1 MSIYTTIDSPIGR
14 IVLTGEETA
23 TGVALTA
30 VKVGTPAPQG
40 ARRADAP
47 FAEAV
52 RQFAAYF
59 AGERTAFDLDL
70 RPAGTDFQHRVWAEV
85 AAVPYGRTTTYG
97 EVAARIGAPRD
108 RIRAVGAAVGANPLL
123 IVRPCH
129 RVIGAGGALT
139 GYAAGIE
146 RKRFLLTHEGALQP
160 TLI

>member
-1 MSIYTTIDSPIGR
+1 MSIYTTIDSPIGE
-14 IVLTGEETA
+14 IVLTGIGET
-23 TGVALTA
+23 LTS
-30 VKVGTPAPQG
+30 VKVGVPVPEG
-40 ARRADAP
+40 AIRADAP

-52 RQFAAYF
+52 RQFAEYF

-70 RPAGTDFQHRVWAEV
+70 GPSGTAFQQRVWAEV
-85 AAVPYGRTTTYG
+85 AAVPYGKTTTYG
-97 EVAARIGAPRD
+97 EIAARIGAPRD

-160 TLI
+160 ALI

>member
-1 MSIYTTIDSPIGR
+1 MSIYTTIDSPIGE
-14 IVLTGEETA
+14 IVLTG
-23 TGVALTA
+23 TGGTLTS
-30 VKVGTPAPQG
+30 VKVGVPVPGG
-40 ARRADAP
+40 ATRDDAP

-52 RQFAAYF
+52 RQFAEYF
-59 AGERTAFDLDL
+59 AGDRTTFDLDL
-70 RPAGTDFQHRVWAEV
+70 RPSGTAFQHRVWAEV
-85 AAVPYGRTTTYG
+85 AAVPYGKTTTYG
-97 EVAARIGAPRD
+97 EIAARIGAPRD

-160 TLI
+160 ALI